1 MDSTMQLLNSSN
13 VSSELIDGQSGRG
26 IIFSSFRL
34 NEAQVQRISVGSTVL
49 SGGQTRRSQLYSLS
63 ISGCPKGEGHKYL
76 PSAHVCANASVD
88 GAAEQSKNVPTA
100 KDAVALLKIRVQ
112 QGIVI
117 DSFSYVDIL
126 QRCLK
131 QEDILLAKQVHVC
144 IIKSGM
150 EQNLYVANKLLRV
163 YIRCGRLQCARQVFD
178 KLVKKN
184 IYIWTTMIGGY
195 AEYGYAEDAMKVYSQ
210 MRREGGQPNEIT
222 YLSILKACC
231 SPVSLKWGKKIH
243 AHIIQSGFQSDVR
256 VETAL
261 VNMYVKCGSID
272 DAQLIFDKMV
282 ERNVISWTVMIGG
295 LAHYGRGQEAFHRF
309 LQMQREGFIPN
320 SYTYVSILNANASA
334 GALEWVKE
342 VHSHAVNAG
351 LALDLRVGNALVHMY
366 AKSGS
371 IDDARVVFDG
381 MVERDIFSWTV
392 MIGGL
397 AQHGRGQEAFSLF
410 LQMERGG
417 CLPNLTTYLSILNA
431 SAITSTG
438 ALEWVKEVHK
448 HAGKA
453 GFISDLRVGNALIH
467 MYAKCGSIDDARLVF
482 DGMCDRDVIS
492 WNAMIGGLAQNG
504 CGHEAFTIFLKMQQE
519 GFVPDSTTYLSLLNT
534 HVSTGAWE
542 WVKEVH
548 KHAVEVGLVSDLR
561 VGSAF
566 VHMYIR
572 CGSIDDAQL
581 IFDKLAVRNVTT
593 WNAMIGGV
601 AQQKCGREALSLFLQ
616 MRREGF
622 FPDAT
627 TFVNIL
633 SANVGEEALEWV
645 KEVHSYAI
653 DAGLVDLRVG
663 NALVHMYAK
672 CGNTMYAKQVFDDM
686 VERNVTTWTVMIS
699 GLAQHGCGHEAFS
712 LFLQMLREG
721 IVPDATTYVSILS
734 ACASTGALEWVKE
747 VHSHA
752 VNAGLVSDLR
762 VGNALVHMYA
772 KCGSVDDARRVF
784 DDMLERDVY
793 SWTVMIGGL
802 AQHGRGLD
810 ALDLFVKMKLEG
822 FKPNGYSFVAVLSAC
837 SHAGLVDEGRR
848 QFLSLTQD
856 YGIEPTMEHY
866 TCMVDLL
873 GRAGQLEEA
882 KHFILNMPIEPG
894 DAPWGALLGACVTYG
909 NLEMAEFAAKERL
922 KLKPKSASTY
932 VLLSNIYA
940 ATGNWE
946 QKLLVRSMMQRRGIR
961 KEPGR
966 SWIEV
971 DNQIHSFVV
980 GDTSHPESKEIYAKL
995 KDLIKRLKAEGY
1007 VPDTRL
1013 VLRNTDQE
1021 YKEQALCSHSE
1032 KLAIVYGLMHTPYR
1046 NPIRVYKNLR
1056 VCSDCH
1062 TATKFISK
1070 VTGREIVARDAKRF
1084 HHFKDGVCSCGD
1096 YW

>member
-622 FPDAT
+622 FSRCNN
-627 TFVNIL
+627 FC
-633 SANVGEEALEWV
+633 E
-645 KEVHSYAI
+645 HSQC
-653 DAGLVDLRVG
+653 
-663 NALVHMYAK
+663 K
-672 CGNTMYAKQVFDDM
+672 CGRGSFRMG
-686 VERNVTTWTVMIS
+686 ER
-699 GLAQHGCGHEAFS
+699 
-712 LFLQMLREG
+712 
-721 IVPDATTYVSILS
+721 
-734 ACASTGALEWVKE
+734 
-747 VHSHA
+747 
-752 VNAGLVSDLR
+752 
-762 VGNALVHMYA
+762 
-772 KCGSVDDARRVF
+772 GS
-784 DDMLERDVY
+784 
-793 SWTVMIGGL
+793 
-802 AQHGRGLD
+802 
-810 ALDLFVKMKLEG
+810 
-822 FKPNGYSFVAVLSAC
+822 
-837 SHAGLVDEGRR
+837 
-848 QFLSLTQD
+848 
-856 YGIEPTMEHY
+856 
-866 TCMVDLL
+866 
-873 GRAGQLEEA
+873 
-882 KHFILNMPIEPG
+882 
-894 DAPWGALLGACVTYG
+894 
-909 NLEMAEFAAKERL
+909 
-922 KLKPKSASTY
+922 
-932 VLLSNIYA
+932 
-940 ATGNWE
+940 
-946 QKLLVRSMMQRRGIR
+946 
-961 KEPGR
+961 
-966 SWIEV
+966 
-971 DNQIHSFVV
+971 
-980 GDTSHPESKEIYAKL
+980 
-995 KDLIKRLKAEGY
+995 
-1007 VPDTRL
+1007 
-1013 VLRNTDQE
+1013 
-1021 YKEQALCSHSE
+1021 
-1032 KLAIVYGLMHTPYR
+1032 
-1046 NPIRVYKNLR
+1046 
-1056 VCSDCH
+1056 
-1062 TATKFISK
+1062 
-1070 VTGREIVARDAKRF
+1070 
-1084 HHFKDGVCSCGD
+1084 
-1096 YW
+1096 